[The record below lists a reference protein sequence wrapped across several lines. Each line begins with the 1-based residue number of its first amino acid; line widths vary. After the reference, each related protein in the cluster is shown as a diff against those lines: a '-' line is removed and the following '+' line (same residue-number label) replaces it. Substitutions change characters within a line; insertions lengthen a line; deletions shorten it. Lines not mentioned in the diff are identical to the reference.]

1 MDISVMEMEIVFL
14 QKKQLNL
21 LLLKFAVLDIQQT
34 QMDNVYTLN
43 KHHLLLLINVR
54 LDLLVMETELAFKKG
69 LLI

>member
-43 KHHLLLLINVR
+43 KHRHLLLINVQ